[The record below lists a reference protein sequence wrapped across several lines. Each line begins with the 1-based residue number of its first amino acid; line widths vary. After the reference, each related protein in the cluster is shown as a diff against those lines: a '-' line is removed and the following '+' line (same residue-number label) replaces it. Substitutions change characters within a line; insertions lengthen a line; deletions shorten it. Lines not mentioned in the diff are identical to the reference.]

1 MLYKYTPCFIAGL
14 HESSRNDECVDVPG
28 ECVESPTMEPTH
40 ISHPSPAL
48 VILQLLLMITIAVLI
63 WIPWSFISPV
73 INSWVSDGQI
83 SWIAFL
89 NACLSIL
96 YAALAWGLSRQHG
109 QALKHGLL
117 AFTWET
123 RALRQ
128 TPAYMVGIA
137 NLAIL
142 LVWAVW
148 PKGVYRID
156 GTSTISPVR
165 VAQLCVTVEVVVCSV
180 PLINYA
186 RRLCK
191 LHAELH
197 RESHKAKRGQA
208 PGRGGTRMLTSA
220 MDAEYGEYFKI
231 DAYAS
236 DVVEK
241 QADYI
246 EVLQTH
252 KQRLAAEINMLAN
265 ELKYL
270 RCPDGTSSA
279 SVNSTGRMAQQG
291 AGEPELRMVQV
302 RAWCHHGPQDKSD
315 DV

>member
-1 MLYKYTPCFIAGL
+1 
-14 HESSRNDECVDVPG
+14 
-28 ECVESPTMEPTH
+28 
-40 ISHPSPAL
+40 
-48 VILQLLLMITIAVLI
+48 
-63 WIPWSFISPV
+63 
-73 INSWVSDGQI
+73 
-83 SWIAFL
+83 
-89 NACLSIL
+89 
-96 YAALAWGLSRQHG
+96 
-109 QALKHGLL
+109 
-117 AFTWET
+117 
-123 RALRQ
+123 
-128 TPAYMVGIA
+128 
-137 NLAIL
+137 
-142 LVWAVW
+142 
-148 PKGVYRID
+148 
-156 GTSTISPVR
+156 

-302 RAWCHHGPQDKSD
+302 ERDDLQRRLESMTREIQEKECMVQQVQASLGKEGEHNSNLLLAVEDMRTELLIQAEKLRITTEERDQLKSTVKEMKHKRSSMFED
-315 DV
+315 PRRSGARVSQHSQASSFTPTQTRQSYYDSARSSHCDSARNSQHDPYS

>member
-89 NACLSIL
+89 NGEELLDTDRNDGLFLAACLSIL

-128 TPAYMVGIA
+128 VIMS
-137 NLAIL
+137 
-142 LVWAVW
+142 
-148 PKGVYRID
+148 
-156 GTSTISPVR
+156 STWH
-165 VAQLCVTVEVVVCSV
+165 C
-180 PLINYA
+180 
-186 RRLCK
+186 
-191 LHAELH
+191 
-197 RESHKAKRGQA
+197 
-208 PGRGGTRMLTSA
+208 
-220 MDAEYGEYFKI
+220 F
-231 DAYAS
+231 
-236 DVVEK
+236 
-241 QADYI
+241 
-246 EVLQTH
+246 
-252 KQRLAAEINMLAN
+252 
-265 ELKYL
+265 
-270 RCPDGTSSA
+270 
-279 SVNSTGRMAQQG
+279 
-291 AGEPELRMVQV
+291 
-302 RAWCHHGPQDKSD
+302 W
-315 DV
+315 